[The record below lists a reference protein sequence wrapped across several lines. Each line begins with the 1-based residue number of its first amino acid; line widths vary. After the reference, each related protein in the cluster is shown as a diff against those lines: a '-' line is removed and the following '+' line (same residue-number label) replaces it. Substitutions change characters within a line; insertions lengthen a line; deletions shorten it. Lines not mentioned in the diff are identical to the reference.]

1 MTTCFKFKDIIDIT
15 YHSSDDCLYLSLSD
29 NWLQK
34 NSIFNNSKDYILE
47 YEKRTTD
54 NPDDLE
60 NNIVSV
66 ILKLY
71 HDEDF
76 CYISGCYFE
85 HFVSNFN
92 KKIGAYDYDC
102 EQRSRVDWDS
112 FLRVF
117 KKQPLLKFTE
127 LIIGNSDCEQRSR
140 DDSLPLS
147 KFTSLIQVCSD
158 GFFLDS
164 TYAVISCLYTL
175 CNGLS
180 VPLVTESGFK
190 LEMFIK

>member
-1 MTTCFKFKDIIDIT
+1 MITCFKFKDMIDIT
-15 YHSSDDCLYLSLSD
+15 YHSNDDTLYLSLSD
-29 NWLQK
+29 DYLQEHSPFK
-34 NSIFNNSKDYILE
+34 NSKDYMLE

-54 NPDDLE
+54 NKEDLE

-71 HDEDF
+71 HEEDF

-92 KKIGAYDYDC
+92 KKIGVYDY
-102 EQRSRVDWDS
+102 DWDS

-127 LIIGNSDCEQRSR
+127 LIIGNSEDINDEY
-140 DDSLPLS
+140 
-147 KFTSLIQVCSD
+147 
-158 GFFLDS
+158 G
-164 TYAVISCLYTL
+164 VISALYLMCKNPHFAELEDWEQCSRT
-175 CNGLS
+175 NA
-180 VPLVTESGFK
+180 GFK
-190 LEMFIK
+190 FINMTGEN